1 VNPKAMMW
9 AITNGFFPMIM
20 PSKTSIYAQ
29 PNDTSANMALS
40 VKMSETSV
48 EMHLCSL
55 STPSLHDYNTLMA
68 NSHIKFEENDKV
80 IRTGE
85 NCATSGM
92 AKTGL
97 YPFNYYCSS
106 WCEGIERNRGLQDLI
121 KSKFCS
127 KGVTVAD
134 RFWTACALM
143 IATQI
148 FYQEKRKRLSKLCG
162 RRHSKPTF
170 LKTDES
176 DMTWDAHCIL
186 TQLVHTYSLD
196 KERDKSQPPIPMTA
210 VEKAAHKLFNF
221 APSGERD
228 YL

>member
-1 VNPKAMMW
+1 MTAR
-9 AITNGFFPMIM
+9 
-20 PSKTSIYAQ
+20 
-29 PNDTSANMALS
+29 
-40 VKMSETSV
+40 
-48 EMHLCSL
+48 
-55 STPSLHDYNTLMA
+55 HDVR
-68 NSHIKFEENDKV
+68 E
-80 IRTGE
+80 
-85 NCATSGM
+85 
-92 AKTGL
+92 
-97 YPFNYYCSS
+97 
-106 WCEGIERNRGLQDLI
+106 
-121 KSKFCS
+121 S
-127 KGVTVAD
+127 KGIAVCKILSSRIFVQK
-134 RFWTACALM
+134 ALPLLIDFGQSVLVM